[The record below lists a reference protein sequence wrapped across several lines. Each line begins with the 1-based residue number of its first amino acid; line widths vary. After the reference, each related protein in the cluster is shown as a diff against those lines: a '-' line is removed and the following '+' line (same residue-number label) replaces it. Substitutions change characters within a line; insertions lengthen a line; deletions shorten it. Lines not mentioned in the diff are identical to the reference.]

1 MIFNKP
7 NVHFFDNEWIEIIK
21 EYLNGWTEI
30 PLSTSSGYDIDE
42 LKFYD
47 GLLGTLLKDTE
58 SLINNVPSYVNKDFV
73 ESWKYQG
80 KLYRAIHGF
89 CMLDENDEEI
99 HIMPTVD
106 YHGMISHW
114 TDDYTFNGL
123 MYKLS
128 PDCEYIILETDTEV
142 HLAFDVNKFRKA
154 YNCEK
159 AFTEKEREII
169 FPMYKENTKEYR
181 MTINEFI
188 RMKEQDINGKEK
200 R

>member
-7 NVHFFDNEWIEIIK
+7 NVNFFDNERIEIIK

-58 SLINNVPSYVNKDFV
+58 FLINNAPSYVNKDFV

-80 KLYRAIHGF
+80 KLYRVIHGF
-89 CMLDENDEEI
+89 CMLDENDEEKY
-99 HIMPTVD
+99 IMPEVD

-114 TDDYTFNGL
+114 TDDYMFSGL
-123 MYKLS
+123 KYKLP
-128 PDCEYIILETDTEV
+128 PDCEYIILETDTKG
-142 HLAFDVNKFRKA
+142 HLAFDVNKFRKT
-154 YNCEK
+154 YNCENP
-159 AFTEKEREII
+159 FTEKECEII

-188 RMKEQDINGKEK
+188 KMKEQDINGKEK